1 MDEMA
6 FKKLKHFTFIALKK
20 NSHTFIA
27 FNLQNNFF
35 EIAAHS
41 LRKAWLV
48 KLYINGL
55 IALDKR

>member
-1 MDEMA
+1 MKWH
-6 FKKLKHFTFIALKK
+6 FKFETIGFHSIKK
-20 NSHTFIA
+20 NAHTLIA
-27 FNLQNNFF
+27 FNLQNNFLD
-35 EIAAHS
+35 IAAHS